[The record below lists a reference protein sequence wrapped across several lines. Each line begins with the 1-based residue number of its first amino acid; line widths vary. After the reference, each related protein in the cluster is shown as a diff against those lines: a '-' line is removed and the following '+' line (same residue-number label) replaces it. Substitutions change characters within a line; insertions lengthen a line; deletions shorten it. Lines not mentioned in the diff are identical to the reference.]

1 MTERNIEFYDFY
13 RELEKAEPF
22 TRKIHEDELWLYRN
36 PRTESFV
43 PTTILWVYI
52 FREFSISKIPRCNL
66 YLIIFFLFSLLYL

>member
-1 MTERNIEFYDFY
+1 MLNLMVF

-43 PTTILWVYI
+43 PTTILWVDIYLEI
-52 FREFSISKIPRCNL
+52 L
-66 YLIIFFLFSLLYL
+66 YNNNVCFLANNIY

>member
-1 MTERNIEFYDFY
+1 MIF

-43 PTTILWVYI
+43 PTTVLWVDRNI
-52 FREFSISKIPRCNL
+52 NMC
-66 YLIIFFLFSLLYL
+66 IIVSVMCIDN